1 MDLEKLDKTINELD
15 LSSKQLKGYTEIF
28 NELSKLQNAISDNNK
43 FFKDNSQKLET
54 ITGAINESIGEF
66 HKLVKELDSSTV
78 SRLERHKSDIQVEI
92 RNEGTQ
98 IQRAFEN
105 ALTNNFNN
113 LEHKITDRF
122 RDFENKVKNNKSLI
136 IIAMVIGLINV
147 GLLAYLILG

>member
-28 NELSKLQNAISDNNK
+28 NELTKLQISISENTESFKNNSR
-43 FFKDNSQKLET
+43 NLET
-54 ITGAINESIGEF
+54 INTAINESISEF
-66 HKLVKELDSSTV
+66 HKLVKELDSSMV

-105 ALTNNFNN
+105 SLNNGFNN
-113 LEHKITDRF
+113 LEHKIIERF
-122 RDFENKVKNNKSLI
+122 KEFEKLVKSNKSVALFA
-136 IIAMVIGLINV
+136 IAIGVLNTA
-147 GLLAYLILG
+147 LLVYLILR